1 MILKLSGSSIVQVII
16 ICAAVGACGGER
28 SAPVPSVPASPASL
42 IDHQAWR
49 VTDDNSDP
57 LASHRPRVVS
67 CGDLTSWGPEE
78 SYVEVDTGRCNYL
91 MIEQPALASGAI
103 GDHVKGSITHFDLTA
118 PEPAMA
124 HLAVLIHDRVIFERV
139 IAVPGPADVFSFDEI
154 LTAPFENGEPVYLH
168 VHNHGQ
174 NNWRFYDLTLVP
186 KP

>member
-1 MILKLSGSSIVQVII
+1 
-16 ICAAVGACGGER
+16 
-28 SAPVPSVPASPASL
+28 
-42 IDHQAWR
+42 
-49 VTDDNSDP
+49 
-57 LASHRPRVVS
+57 
-67 CGDLTSWGPEE
+67 
-78 SYVEVDTGRCNYL
+78 

-124 HLAVLIHDRVIFERV
+124 HLAVLIHDRVIFERM